1 MIKFLDLYNQDKN
14 LHKSI
19 INDIKKLFK
28 NTDFILGKEVTVFEN
43 NFAKYCG
50 SKFGISCANGTD
62 AITISLK

>member
-19 INDIKKLFK
+19 INGIKKLLK
-28 NTDFILGKEVTVFEN
+28 KTDFILGKEVSVFEN

-50 SKFGISCANGTD
+50 SKFAISCANGRD
-62 AITISLK
+62 ALTIAL